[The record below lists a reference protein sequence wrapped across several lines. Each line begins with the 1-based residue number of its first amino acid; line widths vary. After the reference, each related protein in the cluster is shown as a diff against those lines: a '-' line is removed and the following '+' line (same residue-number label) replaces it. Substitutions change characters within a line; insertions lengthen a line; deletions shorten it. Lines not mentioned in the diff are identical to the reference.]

1 MIFLPFVLKNL
12 LKAFSRGPR
21 FHTLLEIGCGPC
33 LHCTLCATEHVEEMV
48 LSDYASN
55 NRQEIEQWLQN
66 DPKAFGWSPI
76 AKFVCELEGNREK
89 WQEKEKKLRDSIK
102 QVLKCDV
109 HQNNPL
115 HSVEL
120 EPID

>member
-1 MIFLPFVLKNL
+1 MPFPGVQDSTHFLKLDVVPVFTALSV
-12 LKAFSRGPR
+12 AM
-21 FHTLLEIGCGPC
+21 
-33 LHCTLCATEHVEEMV
+33 EHAEEMV

-55 NRQEIEQWLQN
+55 NRQEIEQWLRN
-66 DPKAFGWSPI
+66 DPKAFDWSPI
-76 AKFVCELEGNREK
+76 AKFVCELEGIRGK

-120 EPID
+120 EPTD